1 MISNDNILEL
11 LEPYG
16 FASNQSLIS
25 GIRKYIS
32 ILIRWN
38 ERVSLT
44 TVTDPVEIVKFH
56 FGESLF
62 AINSVPIVD
71 GRLAD
76 VGSGAGFPGL
86 PLAMANPAIHV
97 TLIESDTKKAT
108 FLSEAV
114 RELALSNVTVFR
126 GRMDEI
132 PISPFGFEFIT
143 ARAIGQHKDLLK
155 WSSESL
161 SEAGNVLL
169 WLGESDAINISSY
182 AHWQWD
188 PPIHIPG
195 SKRRFL
201 LIGARISG

>member
-1 MISNDNILEL
+1 MISNENISEL

-16 FASNQSLIS
+16 FVPSNSFS
-25 GIRKYIS
+25 NGVRTYIS
-32 ILIRWN
+32 LLLRWN
-38 ERVSLT
+38 QRISLT

-62 AINSVPIVD
+62 ALSAVPISD

-86 PLAMANPAIHV
+86 PLAMANVNLHV

-114 RELALSNVTVFR
+114 RELALSNLSVFR
-126 GRMDEI
+126 GRMDDL

-155 WSSESL
+155 WSAESL
-161 SEAGNVLL
+161 SEYGKVLL
-169 WLGESDAINISSY
+169 WLGESDALNISNY
-182 AHWQWD
+182 AAWHWD

-201 LIGARISG
+201 LIGTRISS

>member
-1 MISNDNILEL
+1 MISSEQISEL

-16 FASNQSLIS
+16 FTQSKVFS
-25 GIRKYIS
+25 DGVRTYIS
-32 ILIRWN
+32 ILLRWN
-38 ERVSLT
+38 ERISLT
-44 TVTDPVEIVKFH
+44 TVTDPAEIIKFH

-62 AINSVPIVD
+62 AIHSVPIVN

-86 PLAMANPAIHV
+86 PLAMAIPDIHV

-126 GRMDEI
+126 GRMDDL
-132 PISPFGFEFIT
+132 PIGPSGFEFIT
-143 ARAIGQHKDLLK
+143 ARALGQHKDLLN
-155 WSSESL
+155 WSSKRL
-161 SEAGNVLL
+161 SDVGKIIL
-169 WLGESDAINISSY
+169 WLGESDAISLSNY
-182 AHWQWD
+182 AAWQWD

-201 LIGARISG
+201 LAGTRISD

>member
-1 MISNDNILEL
+1 MISNEQMSEL

-16 FASNQSLIS
+16 FNPQKGFSN
-25 GIRKYIS
+25 GVRTYIS
-32 ILIRWN
+32 LLLRWN

-44 TVTDPVEIVKFH
+44 TVTDPVEIIKFH

-86 PLAMANPAIHV
+86 PLAMASPSIHV
-97 TLIESDTKKAT
+97 TLIESDNKKAT

-114 RELALSNVTVFR
+114 RELALSNVSVFR
-126 GRMDEI
+126 GRMDDL
-132 PISPFGFEFIT
+132 PIGTSGFGFIT

-155 WSSESL
+155 WASERL
-161 SEAGNVLL
+161 SEGGKVLL
-169 WLGESDAINISSY
+169 WLGESDTISLSNY
-182 AHWQWD
+182 RTWQWD
-188 PPIHIPG
+188 PPTHIPG
-195 SKRRFL
+195 SKRRFIL
-201 LIGARISG
+201 AGTRISD

>member
-1 MISNDNILEL
+1 MISKEHISEL

-16 FASNQSLIS
+16 FTPSKVF
-25 GIRKYIS
+25 GDGVRTYIS
-32 ILIRWN
+32 LLLRWN
-38 ERVSLT
+38 KRVSLT
-44 TVTDPVEIVKFH
+44 TVTDPVEITKFH

-62 AINSVPIVD
+62 AIHSVPIVD

-86 PLAMANPAIHV
+86 PLAMANRSIHV
-97 TLIESDTKKAT
+97 TLIESDNKKAT

-114 RELALSNVTVFR
+114 RELCLSNVSVFR
-126 GRMDEI
+126 SGMDDL

-155 WSSESL
+155 WSSERL
-161 SEAGNVLL
+161 SDSGKTLL
-169 WLGESDAINISSY
+169 WLGESDAISLSNY
-182 AHWQWD
+182 PAWQWD

-201 LIGARISG
+201 LAGTRTSD

>member
-1 MISNDNILEL
+1 MISSEQISEL

-16 FASNQSLIS
+16 FNTKKGFSD
-25 GIRKYIS
+25 GVRTYIS
-32 ILIRWN
+32 LLLRWN

-44 TVTDPVEIVKFH
+44 TVTDPVEIIKFH

-62 AINSVPIVD
+62 AINTVPILD
-71 GRLAD
+71 CRLAD

-86 PLAMANPAIHV
+86 PLAMSNPAIHV

-126 GRMDEI
+126 GRMDDL
-132 PISPFGFEFIT
+132 PIGPFGFEFIT
-143 ARAIGQHKDLLK
+143 ARALGQHKDLLK
-155 WSSESL
+155 WSSERL
-161 SEAGNVLL
+161 SEVGKIIL
-169 WLGESDAINISSY
+169 WLGESDAISLSNY
-182 AHWQWD
+182 PAWQWD

-201 LIGARISG
+201 LAGTRISG